1 MIVSCNLFECVAR
14 YLLYLSLLRS
24 YWLFH
29 YLFFFSSRRRHTIC
43 ALVTGVQTCALPI
56 WPNLRFAALMT
67 DRRLSPFI
75 DDPPAGTQQG
85 LKFTFHHAAASLHE
99 GAGSFIPGRGS
110 PVHPAAG
117 AIAPPAV
124 HPTARTRR
132 WECRRA
138 DTNSRQSSEAR
149 R

>member
-1 MIVSCNLFECVAR
+1 MIRRPPRSTRTDTLFP
-14 YLLYLSLLRS
+14 YTTLFRS
-24 YWLFH
+24 
-29 YLFFFSSRRRHTIC
+29 
-43 ALVTGVQTCALPI
+43 G
-56 WPNLRFAALMT
+56 PNLRFAALMT

-75 DDPPAGTQQG
+75 DDPPAVTQQG

-138 DTNSRQSSEAR
+138 DTNSRQFGAR
-149 R
+149 AVAFP

>member
-1 MIVSCNLFECVAR
+1 
-14 YLLYLSLLRS
+14 
-24 YWLFH
+24 
-29 YLFFFSSRRRHTIC
+29 
-43 ALVTGVQTCALPI
+43 
-56 WPNLRFAALMT
+56 MT

-110 PVHPAAG
+110 PVHPAAA

-124 HPTARTRR
+124 PPTPRTRR
-132 WECRRA
+132 WDSPRA
-138 DTNSRQSSEAR
+138 DTHTRPCGATAIEFPRTTPRHTQTHNTNK
-149 R
+149 

>member
-1 MIVSCNLFECVAR
+1 
-14 YLLYLSLLRS
+14 
-24 YWLFH
+24 
-29 YLFFFSSRRRHTIC
+29 
-43 ALVTGVQTCALPI
+43 
-56 WPNLRFAALMT
+56 MT

-138 DTNSRQSSEAR
+138 DTNSRQFGARAGRSEAHTSELPSPMPHSYAR
-149 R
+149 FSLKK